1 MLLVMLAVQLVAAPI
16 RGTKNALTQ
25 GGARVVQNPYIRLS
39 VDSEQRVS
47 VRFDAS
53 GKGRYKPGQTMIG
66 AYGMTSNGRAEI
78 KPGGV
83 RINGSRYCIPG
94 AAKGGYPGPW
104 DHGEDLPVG
113 GSLGQRFTV
122 PAGGGWLSDVWA
134 QLTCSGVDNSSVR
147 MVLRKD
153 GPAGQ
158 IVASRLVKP
167 LPEQAMVR
175 IGLSKPLPPGA
186 YYLEVGEKSGGAYWW
201 GCNTDTYQGG
211 MAYVSGKAQPGKDW
225 VFGYDLADVG
235 TLDWELRLHGN
246 ELLCSYNLRQH
257 TIKTFTPAL
266 ALSFPWTRDGYDTTN
281 LATTPF
287 RYLTTDS
294 GFWFPVEAFKR
305 NESDWNLLRESKW
318 ARLRGTGGY
327 DLKISHSRTGLE
339 THMEPDRMH
348 MLLGPKSRLQVL
360 PNSDVLPDTYPRFF
374 TSDKKTSDVMDRFMK
389 TFLFWNTSCPSTYEF
404 DALKLSWIGGPEHTG
419 FRNVV
424 QFYTNRCDPDGYIWS
439 RPDSRGWNGDS
450 PTNDNRHYDNNCPF
464 ILACW
469 DIFSWTGDKA
479 YLNATIATVRK
490 ATDYLLDVQDGRS
503 GVLTIHSP
511 QHTGITVPQGFT
523 NPSSYFDCIPTGYR
537 DAYINAFYAPALHA
551 SAELERA
558 AGNTARADELD
569 RLVVVAK
576 QQFNKTFW
584 DDAKGRYI
592 SWVDSSGA
600 KHDWGMTYVNTIAAT
615 YGLADQQQ
623 VKRMYDWME
632 NQPTSSGAADT
643 FTRWVFAPRSNTIAC
658 TEQANRLKYDEWCED
673 GGAILWTAFYELMSR
688 AKYLGADNSWRRF
701 KQILA
706 RYDMPDKLCGGNP
719 MYRGE
724 IDNRGDGPYGPG
736 SVGVWGEFPESGLA
750 PCAFLYGVVGL
761 RVDIDGLHIRPNL
774 PSELKYAG
782 VENLVF
788 RGVRMK
794 VTSYRTHVTVEW
806 AGHRIDKP
814 LPASGE
820 ITFTEDVFKPR
831 WCGCLASVDMKQQ
844 WGIVSLQSA

>member
-1 MLLVMLAVQLVAAPI
+1 M
-16 RGTKNALTQ
+16 
-25 GGARVVQNPYIRLS
+25 S
-39 VDSEQRVS
+39 
-47 VRFDAS
+47 
-53 GKGRYKPGQTMIG
+53 
-66 AYGMTSNGRAEI
+66 
-78 KPGGV
+78 
-83 RINGSRYCIPG
+83 
-94 AAKGGYPGPW
+94 
-104 DHGEDLPVG
+104 
-113 GSLGQRFTV
+113 GSLGQSFTV
-122 PAGGGWLSDVWA
+122 PAGGGWLCDVWA
-134 QLTCSGVDNSSVR
+134 QLTCSGVSNSSVKL
-147 MVLRKD
+147 VLRKD
-153 GPAGQ
+153 GHAGQ
-158 IVASRLVKP
+158 IVASRVVKP

-175 IGLSKPLPPGA
+175 VTLPKPVPPGV

-201 GCNTDTYQGG
+201 GCDTDMYPGG
-211 MAYVSGKAQPGKDW
+211 IAYKNGQPQAGKDW

-235 TLDWELRLHGN
+235 TIDWELRLAGRD
-246 ELLCSYNLRQH
+246 LACKFTLREQA
-257 TIKTFTPAL
+257 IKGFSPAMSL
-266 ALSFPWTRDGYDTTN
+266 NFPWKQAGYDTTN
-281 LATTPF
+281 PATTPF
-287 RYLTTDS
+287 RYMTTDS
-294 GFWFPVEAFKR
+294 GHWFPVEAFKR
-305 NESDWNLLRESKW
+305 VDTDWSLLRASKW
-318 ARLRGTGGY
+318 ARLSGTRNY
-327 DLKISHSRTGLE
+327 DLKIQHDRAGLE
-339 THMEPDRMH
+339 AHMEPDRMH
-348 MLLGPKSRLQVL
+348 LLLGSESRIQVL
-360 PNSDVLPDTYPRFF
+360 PNSDELPDIYPRFF
-374 TSDKKTSDVMDRFMK
+374 TSDKKISDVLDRFMK

-404 DALKLSWIGGPEHTG
+404 DALKLSWIGGPVHAG

-424 QFYTNRCDPDGYIWS
+424 EFFTNRCDPDGYIWS

-450 PTNDNRHYDNNCPF
+450 PTHDTRHYDNNCPF

-469 DIFSWTGDKA
+469 DIYSWTGDKA
-479 YLNATIATVRK
+479 YLKATIETVRK
-490 ATDYLLDVQDGRS
+490 ATDYLLNVQDGRS
-503 GVLTIHSP
+503 GVLTINSP

-558 AGNTARADELD
+558 SGNTARADELE
-569 RLVVVAK
+569 RLSVVAK

-632 NQPTSSGAADT
+632 NQPTSSGTADT

-688 AKYLGADNSWRRF
+688 AKYMGADNSWLRF

-736 SVGVWGEFPESGLA
+736 SVGLWGEFPESGLA

-761 RVDIDGLHIRPNL
+761 RADIDGLHIRPNL

-794 VTSYRTHVTVEW
+794 VTSFRTHVTVEW

-814 LPASGE
+814 IPASGE
-820 ITFTEDVFKPR
+820 ITFTEDAFKPR
-831 WCGCLASVDMKQQ
+831 
-844 WGIVSLQSA
+844 